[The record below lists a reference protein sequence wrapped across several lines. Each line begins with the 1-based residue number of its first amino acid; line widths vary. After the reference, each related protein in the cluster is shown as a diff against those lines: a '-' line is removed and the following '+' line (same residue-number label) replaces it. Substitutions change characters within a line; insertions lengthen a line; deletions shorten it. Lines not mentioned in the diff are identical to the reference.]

1 MVELGGVGEDRRM
14 LFPRKQHGYW
24 VRGATDRQW
33 RGHFITASAY
43 GQKSDGGIKQKKKT
57 EGKRAHGHGQ
67 QCGDCRGRGHTGG
80 NGNGKNTTFFLK
92 KEIEW
97 ER

>member
-33 RGHFITASAY
+33 RGHFITASDC
-43 GQKSDGGIKQKKKT
+43 GQKSEESSKKKNQK
-57 EGKRAHGHGQ
+57 EKGLMDMDSSVVIA
-67 QCGDCRGRGHTGG
+67 GG
-80 NGNGKNTTFFLK
+80 EDIREVMVMEKIQHFS
-92 KEIEW
+92 
-97 ER
+97 